1 MDDSNIMSDKN
12 FDQHLKAALENV
24 EPDYDPTTWAMLE
37 RKMDA
42 ALVEE
47 QPPAV
52 DAVDKAVY
60 HTLERLEAPY
70 QSAHWNLLTKRM
82 HTQAVRLR
90 RLRIA
95 KIAEAAIFVL
105 LLWNTENYWG
115 TAVLNPAAPKFD
127 PNVPVAQAP
136 SEKTPTQRHQKHA
149 VGTSENSA
157 RNGDFLAALQSQLAQ
172 PGAPDL
178 LSGDYKGASSVTE
191 ILAGLNAT
199 AAQAQ
204 RRLYAATEPLPFDL
218 VFAPMAVP
226 SRDALL
232 PAAPIKKFA
241 GKSPFYIAT
250 SLSANQNRVLV
261 DGSRQRNGGY
271 GAALAG
277 GHRKNKWGVEVG
289 VGYAHTRYTPKQEVA
304 IYTGNPTQGY
314 HGTVLSE
321 VDADML
327 TVPAKVTRRVAR
339 FGKTSVHAVAGM
351 TAHVAA
357 QKNYDLGT
365 VFFQPN
371 TLPPNFLPDP
381 NASHLRPSGKGVL
394 EKGALRD
401 NLYAT
406 ADAGLRLERPLGGGR
421 YTAFVEPT
429 YRQALG
435 GNGIG
440 TKQEPI
446 NTVSI
451 QAGVLTYL

>member
-1 MDDSNIMSDKN
+1 MDDWNIMSDKN

-42 ALVEE
+42 ALAEE

-70 QSAHWNLLTKRM
+70 QSAHWNLLAKRM
-82 HTQAVRLR
+82 YTQAVRLR

-115 TAVLNPAAPKFD
+115 TGGLIPAAPQFD

-136 SEKTPTQRHQKHA
+136 FEKTPAQRHPKYP
-149 VGTSENSA
+149 VGTSKNSA
-157 RNGDFLAALQSQLAQ
+157 GILAALQSQLAQ

-178 LSGDYKGASSVTE
+178 LSGDYKVAGSVTE
-191 ILAGLNAT
+191 ILADLNAT

-204 RRLYAATEPLPFDL
+204 RRLYAAAEPLPFDVVL
-218 VFAPMAVP
+218 GPMAVP
-226 SRDALL
+226 RRDALL
-232 PAAPIKKFA
+232 PAAPIKQFA
-241 GKSPFYIAT
+241 GKSPFYLAT
-250 SLSANQNRVLV
+250 SISANQNRVLV

-271 GAALAG
+271 GAAFAG
-277 GHRKNKWGVEVG
+277 GYRKNKWGVEVG

-304 IYTGNPTQGY
+304 IYTGNPAQGY

-327 TVPAKVTRRVAR
+327 TMPVKVTRRVAR
-339 FGKTSVHAVAGM
+339 FGKTSLHAVAGM

-365 VFFQPN
+365 VFFPPN
-371 TLPPNFLPDP
+371 SLPPNFLPDP
-381 NASHLRPSGKGVL
+381 DQAPHLRPAGQGVL
-394 EKGALRD
+394 EKGALGD

-435 GNGIG
+435 GRGIG